1 MNVTNIVKLHRGC
14 CKTVREFQIKC
25 FSFCC
30 FVHQLIKSPTSVL
43 IYVSILLM
51 IRMIMTQIMMKTI
64 NNIYND
70 SRQLH
75 RSSASNKFIQT
86 SRFIQQLYLYLTHIL
101 SQYSSLYKELLQNI
115 IQSLKNKNSFKK
127 TEL

>member
-1 MNVTNIVKLHRGC
+1 MNVTNIVKLPRDC

-25 FSFCC
+25 LSFCC

-127 TEL
+127 TE